1 MPGTQPIGIFDSGM
15 GGLTLV
21 QALLKVLPEESVLY
35 YGDTAHLPYGRKSQ
49 EEIQAYSLTITRFLI
64 DQGAKAIVV
73 ACNTA
78 TAAAINLLRETWP
91 EIPILGMEPAV
102 KPAARGTESGVVA
115 VLATQ
120 GTFQSKRYADLMHK
134 YGKEV
139 EMLENP
145 CLGLVELI
153 EGGKAKAP
161 ETEALL
167 REVLQPMLEAKAD
180 AFVLGCT
187 HYPFVV
193 STIRKIV
200 GPEPHLI
207 NPAPAV
213 ARHLAQ
219 ILEDKGLKNP
229 ETKPPTYRFYAS
241 GPSGAMQL
249 ALREYLKL
257 DIEVEQKLIVG
268 G

>member
-1 MPGTQPIGIFDSGM
+1 MSASQPIGIFDSGM

-21 QALLKVLPEESVLY
+21 QALLKVLPGESVLY
-35 YGDTAHLPYGRKSQ
+35 YGDTAHLPYGRKTQ
-49 EEIQAYSLTITRFLI
+49 QEIQVYSLAITRYLLER
-64 DQGAKAIVV
+64 GAKAIVV

-91 EIPILGMEPAV
+91 DVPILGMEPAV
-102 KPAARGTESGVVA
+102 KPAARGTKSGVVA

-120 GTFQSKRYADLMHK
+120 GTFQSSRYAELMHK
-134 YGKEV
+134 YGKEI

-145 CLGLVELI
+145 CHGLVELI
-153 EGGKAKAP
+153 ESGKANAP

-167 REVLQPMLEAKAD
+167 REVLQPMLAAGAD

-213 ARHLAQ
+213 ALHLAQ
-219 ILEDKGLKNP
+219 ILEEKGLQNP
-229 ETKPPTYRFYAS
+229 ATQPPTYRFYAS
-241 GPSGAMQL
+241 GPAGAMQG
-249 ALREYLKL
+249 ALRDYLGL
-257 DIEVEQKLIVG
+257 DVEVERLVL
-268 G
+268 

>member
-1 MPGTQPIGIFDSGM
+1 MPAKQPIGIFDSGM

-21 QALLKVLPEESVLY
+21 QALLNVLPGESVLY
-35 YGDTAHLPYGRKSQ
+35 YGDTIHLPYGRKSQ
-49 EEIQAYSLTITRFLI
+49 EEIETYSLAITRFLL

-91 EIPILGMEPAV
+91 EVPILGMEPAV
-102 KPAARGTESGVVA
+102 KPAARGTKSGVVA

-153 EGGKAKAP
+153 ESGKANAP

-167 REVLQPMLEAKAD
+167 REVLEPMLEAGAD

-200 GPEPHLI
+200 GPLPHLI

-213 ARHLAQ
+213 ARHLAL
-219 ILEDKGLKNP
+219 ILEEKGLKNP
-229 ETKPPTYRFYAS
+229 GLEPPEYRFYAS
-241 GPSGAMQL
+241 GPAEAMQL
-249 ALREYLKL
+249 ALKDYLHL
-257 DIEVEQKLIVG
+257 DVGVEQLVL
-268 G
+268 